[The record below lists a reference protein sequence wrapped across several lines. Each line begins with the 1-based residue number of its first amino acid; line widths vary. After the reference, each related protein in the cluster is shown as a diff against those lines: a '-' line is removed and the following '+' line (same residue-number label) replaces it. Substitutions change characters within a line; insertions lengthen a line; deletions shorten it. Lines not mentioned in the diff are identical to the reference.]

1 MKYIDYDMNAYN
13 LHVIKTDKFKT
24 ITVDV
29 CFRRKIKKEEIT
41 IRNLLKEMMI
51 DASYNYPNE
60 TSLVVETE
68 NLYDLKLVASGY
80 RVGNDSILSFKAKFL
95 NEKYTE
101 PLMNSESIK
110 FLLDIIFNPLFGDN
124 INKCKEKISKGIL
137 SIKDN
142 KIKYS
147 LFKLLEKN
155 SDKPY
160 SYNDYGYL
168 EDLKDISVS
177 SLRDYYNSVISD
189 DIIDVFVVGDVSEE
203 FIKNIFR
210 DNFKAKTYHKDA
222 NSIIAPELD
231 SNKKV
236 ESYQETDNVNQTQIA
251 LLCRI
256 NSLTDNER
264 KYVLP
269 IYSEMLGGSSN
280 SILFDTVREKNSYAY
295 YVNAIAKPYDN
306 VMMIY
311 SGIEYGKSDE
321 VYKLILKCLKDIN
334 HGKFDESK
342 LENAKNTFCSAI
354 MASTDMPTGLINNA
368 YAKVLVGSLEIDERI
383 KKIKNVSKN
392 DVINLS
398 KKINVYS
405 KFVLEASNERD

>member
-147 LFKLLEKN
+147 LFKLLEKT

-177 SLRDYYNSVISD
+177 S
-189 DIIDVFVVGDVSEE
+189 
-203 FIKNIFR
+203 
-210 DNFKAKTYHKDA
+210 
-222 NSIIAPELD
+222 
-231 SNKKV
+231 
-236 ESYQETDNVNQTQIA
+236 
-251 LLCRI
+251 
-256 NSLTDNER
+256 
-264 KYVLP
+264 
-269 IYSEMLGGSSN
+269 
-280 SILFDTVREKNSYAY
+280 
-295 YVNAIAKPYDN
+295 
-306 VMMIY
+306 
-311 SGIEYGKSDE
+311 
-321 VYKLILKCLKDIN
+321 
-334 HGKFDESK
+334 
-342 LENAKNTFCSAI
+342 
-354 MASTDMPTGLINNA
+354 
-368 YAKVLVGSLEIDERI
+368 
-383 KKIKNVSKN
+383 
-392 DVINLS
+392 
-398 KKINVYS
+398 
-405 KFVLEASNERD
+405 